1 MIIFLFIVFTFLL
14 IFLVMYF
21 PVLQQ
26 YRISK
31 HATQTFQTEVN
42 LLEELYKKN
51 VIIISK
57 RLGEGPSQNSSLYF
71 REVHENQAFAI
82 NSILDMINQGDN

>member
-1 MIIFLFIVFTFLL
+1 MMIFLFIVFIFLL

-31 HATQTFQTEVN
+31 HATQTFQTEIN

-57 RLGEGPSQNSSLYF
+57 DLERGQAKI
-71 REVHENQAFAI
+71 QAFI
-82 NSILDMINQGDN
+82 FVKYMKIKHLRLILFWI